1 MRNEKSIIHCCV
13 DREVYE
19 MLERHCEKTGQT
31 KTTAVKRA
39 LAAYCKPTVEANRQD
54 GQDGD
59 GR

>member
-19 MLERHCEKTGQT
+19 MLEKHCEKTGQT

-39 LAAYCKPTVEANRQD
+39 LAAYCGPVVEANRQD
-54 GQDGD
+54 GQDG
-59 GR
+59 GEK